1 VATVSDSGAPLWT
14 ASDVIAHFGDIPIAR
29 ICTSPPPGEATEAD
43 VIRLHDRHD
52 RLFEL
57 VDGTLVEKAMG
68 WQESF
73 LAAYITTILNN
84 FVQPSNLGMVF
95 GPDGMFRLQR
105 EQIRIPDVAFIS
117 KRRFAGRTLNRGAFW
132 ELGCDLAIEIISP
145 SNTRREMER
154 KLADYFAAGVAVVWL
169 VYPQQREVVV
179 YSAPTQSTKLRG
191 EDIIDGG
198 ALLPGFS
205 IAVAQIFAALDAT
218 EA

>member
-1 VATVSDSGAPLWT
+1 MATVSDSGVPLWT
-14 ASDVIAHFGDIPIAR
+14 ASEVIAHFGDIPIAR

-68 WQESF
+68 WQESE
-73 LAAYITTILNN
+73 LMVIIATLLRN
-84 FVQPSNLGMVF
+84 FVADKGLGKVF
-95 GPDGMFRLQR
+95 GSDGMFRLR
-105 EQIRIPDVAFIS
+105 SEQIRIPDVAFIS
-117 KRRFAGRTLNRGAFW
+117 KQRFAGRTLHRGAFW
-132 ELGCDLAIEIISP
+132 ELGCDLAVEIISP

-179 YSAPTQSTKLRG
+179 YSAPTQSTTLQG
-191 EDIIDGG
+191 EDTIDGG
-198 ALLPGFS
+198 DLLPGFS
-205 IAVAQIFAALDAT
+205 ISVAQIFAALDAT